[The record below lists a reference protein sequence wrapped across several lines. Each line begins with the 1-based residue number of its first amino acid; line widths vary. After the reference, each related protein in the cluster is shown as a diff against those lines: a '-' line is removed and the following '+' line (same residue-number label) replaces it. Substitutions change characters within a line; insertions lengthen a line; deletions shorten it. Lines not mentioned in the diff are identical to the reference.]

1 MWFPF
6 RLTPKSFEPK
16 PGPHYA
22 GYNERAIASTLDVM
36 VFTVL
41 CMKPMQAVDGMVR
54 VAHQDQIRLEVFAEL
69 QKQAVGTDYLTQT
82 KLALQAF
89 QQSGMMEVFFISN
102 TLSLLMVILSYVVC
116 LQLFKTSPGKWLM
129 GVKLTKAD
137 NETFPNFFQLLLR
150 YLFSI
155 ISCLPLMLGFL
166 WMSFDKQSRTWHDM
180 VANTRVITTRPQGWY
195 WNKIKEG
202 YRWAKARIKGSPPQ

>member
-22 GYNERAIASTLDVM
+22 GYNERAIASTLDVLF
-36 VFTVL
+36 FTVL
-41 CMKPMQAVDGMVR
+41 AAEPMTRVDGMVR
-54 VAHQDQIRLEVFAEL
+54 EAYAHTIDVSMFDAL
-69 QKQAVGTDYLTQT
+69 QKQAAGGSYSQQFL
-82 KLALQAF
+82 LAF
-89 QQSGMMEVFFISN
+89 QGFRESGLLQVFLISN
-102 TLSLLMVILSYVVC
+102 SISLSMVILAYVIC

-137 NETFPNFFQLLLR
+137 HETFPNFFQLVVR
-150 YLFSI
+150 YVFSI
-155 ISCLPLMLGFL
+155 VSCLPLMLGFL

-202 YRWAKARIKGSPPQ
+202 YRWAKAKIKGSPPQ